1 MNQTPPPM
9 YSSLENFSGRS
20 AATTKAA
27 PAAVSSPAAVNT
39 SHGGSFAVDPLP
51 LSGVRLDAS
60 VSEMLAGALEGDKLA
75 PTAAELSAP
84 PHIPAGAAVVEDS
97 LSMLGEGDA
106 IGLMAPAFGETA
118 HNVGGAHYDDVD
130 PATDAQLRAFMSD
143 YKSTSK
149 DVWRDMDEMTP
160 SNTAD
165 EAASRDL
172 PVGGCGATS
181 KRTCTRRHPTGNASA
196 LPETDVTVVDN
207 SVVVDNDP
215 FDFIAHGEY
224 MKQLRAIHDTA
235 LSSERAMGA
244 GEADCNDAATCPHTS
259 GELSCVSCGTVG
271 TRAFFADEEA
281 FFRTI
286 GEGSALEALCR
297 HAERVCPTCDLLVG
311 GGEQMDMATT
321 SAATSEPAPLS
332 SLAAAALGEIPEF
345 GGGSAYGGIHRGGP
359 SAVSDTLLNRFARPN
374 NASDLPETDM
384 YVADGTETDG
394 HVTGGAEA
402 AGMDA
407 KATPHMTGGRI
418 TREGYNTG
426 AGDNWALA
434 PVMGSFSARNP
445 HMSLFRVVQS
455 ENTGEYFM
463 QPLDI
468 VARKPVRMTV
478 REERSPFANIQIDQL
493 LRPFGRGAPR
503 KARSPLA
510 HGDVVYGA
518 MKPEDAPAGTPSQIA
533 RFRLSLAEPAVN
545 GDERDIGE
553 MMHSLN
559 LNGDPRNEEALRSAL
574 SSLTRNNLPLT
585 AMRVEVG
592 GGRRRA
598 AVMSEFFITKNRVIA
613 AGDFGMPVV
622 QLLFCGGDIWRLNR
636 NVYLSNAA
644 AILTALRSSDNA
656 EYHEAFAMFI
666 HRIYVGRADLAKH
679 MQEQLVTLVAENR
692 AEVEQLFGRFGAHET
707 PKPTM
712 FAGARQNEALA
723 LWNRFRR
730 LLKDTATRR
739 SERYASNAL
748 DGVLMNAARPLY
760 YRGTPARAI
769 RAAVMTFERAHA
781 YFLSGVVMDTLIT
794 SPRFRYKVPNTD
806 MAQPD
811 GTRSLLQQVFSSA
824 MELNA
829 ELANYI
835 GRFTLNERA
844 AVETRTPVRGD
855 PTQTPT
861 HATPRQPGALIGA
874 DTFSPGTNISRLVEA
889 IGSADLLEDRVAL
902 VRQAEAVIVDANRR
916 LGYTTFSGRLARM
929 GTRSDA
935 ETLNTMFEEAV
946 RSRGIVVESVAA
958 EAVVGALPAEL
969 GGNLQYHLPD
979 VASLFT
985 VVTKRDVIHEARDD
999 MEYDDNEIIG
1009 GMVTGPSIFVRNSQ
1023 LLPLRRTV
1031 GGGALEVPVM
1041 TALWDAL
1048 SPSGTVSLDDV
1059 ESMRAL
1065 NTMPVDVPPLTASFY
1080 YRGSDH
1086 INNDLGYHIATM
1098 GDLFSAETTAFFR
1111 SLAPQVSSST
1121 EPSTQAVIK
1130 GLLFMGIVQQHVD
1143 GGGSADPAS
1152 VESVLGNV
1160 RRMPFAEFTSVLDP
1174 MRLTLVLHNPEQFYR
1189 RVDALAEAM
1198 RARERAANPV
1208 IFTFSRE
1215 DEEPELVDI
1224 DSNNDGVAP
1233 HEEHQHARA
1242 VQGAAY
1248 LAAAAIDNSASSTE
1262 QEEAMRTPPLRARRR
1277 PVRPGGAEASVYGDE
1292 PSLHEHGAGCHGRSH
1307 SRHRKRGA
1315 GGTRFL

>member
-1 MNQTPPPM
+1 M
-9 YSSLENFSGRS
+9 YSSLDNFSSRS
-20 AATTKAA
+20 TTTVTTEPAAA
-27 PAAVSSPAAVNT
+27 PLPATDNT
-39 SHGGSFAVDPLP
+39 THGGSTASVPLP
-51 LSGVRLDAS
+51 LSGVRLGAS
-60 VSEMLAGALEGDKLA
+60 VSEMLAGALEGGEA
-75 PTAAELSAP
+75 VSSPTEIGSPA
-84 PHIPAGAAVVEDS
+84 HVTAGAAVDDYTVDV
-97 LSMLGEGDA
+97 LGDGDE
-106 IGLMAPAFGETA
+106 IGLMAPAFGETS
-118 HNVGGAHYDDVD
+118 HELGGAHYDAPED
-130 PATDAQLRAFMSD
+130 PVVDAQLATFMAD
-143 YKSTSK
+143 YKSTAKS
-149 DVWRDMDEMTP
+149 VRTEMDEMLDDGIT
-160 SNTAD
+160 S
-165 EAASRDL
+165 EVAACV
-172 PVGGCGATS
+172 PPTGGCDADAES
-181 KRTCTRRHPTGNASA
+181 CPKKRRRLRCTGNASA
-196 LPETDVTVVDN
+196 SLPETDPVVAID
-207 SVVVDNDP
+207 DP
-215 FDFIAHGEY
+215 FGFIEHGEY
-224 MKQLRAIHDTA
+224 IKQLRALQETA
-235 LSSERAMGA
+235 ALASERGTLGGGDA
-244 GEADCNDAATCPHTS
+244 ECNDALVCPHTS
-259 GELSCVSCGTVG
+259 GELECVSCGTIG
-271 TRAFFADEEA
+271 TRAFFVDEDA
-281 FFRTI
+281 FHRTM
-286 GEGSALEALCR
+286 GEGAALDALCC
-297 HAERVCPTCDLLVG
+297 HAERVCTSCDLLVPG
-311 GGEQMDMATT
+311 AQEIDTTT
-321 SAATSEPAPLS
+321 STTTNGPPSLR
-332 SLAAAALGEIPEF
+332 SLAAAALMEIPEV
-345 GGGSAYGGIHRGGP
+345 GGGDAYGAICRGGP
-359 SAVSDTLLNRFARPN
+359 PATGNALLDRFARHKTLR
-374 NASDLPETDM
+374 DLPETDV
-384 YVADGTETDG
+384 YVA
-394 HVTGGAEA
+394 GGAEA
-402 AGMDA
+402 TESDA
-407 KATPHMTGGRI
+407 HVVGGAEATEADVEAKPTPRVMGGRI
-418 TREGYNTG
+418 TRENYDTG

-434 PVMGSFSARNP
+434 PVMGSFSTRNP

-468 VARKPVRMTV
+468 VARRPVRMTV
-478 REERSPFANIQIDQL
+478 RKERSAFADIQIDQL

-533 RFRLSLAEPAVN
+533 RFRLSLAEPAVD
-545 GDERDIGE
+545 GVERQIGE

-559 LNGDPRNEEALRSAL
+559 LNGDPQKEEALRSAL

-592 GGRRRA
+592 GGRRRMA
-598 AVMSEFFITKNRVIA
+598 ALSEFFITKNRVIA

-679 MQEQLVTLVAENR
+679 MQEQLVTLVGENR
-692 AEVEQLFGRFGAHET
+692 AEVEQLFDRFGANET

-712 FAGARQNEALA
+712 FTGARQNEALA

-730 LLKDTATRR
+730 SLKDVATRR
-739 SERYASNAL
+739 SERYATNAL

-794 SPRFRYKVPNTD
+794 NTRFRYKVPNTD

-844 AVETRTPVRGD
+844 AVETRTPVRGG

-861 HATPRQPGALIGA
+861 HATPRRPEALVGA
-874 DTFSPGTNISRLVEA
+874 DTFSPGTDIARLVEA
-889 IGSADLLEDRVAL
+889 IGNADLLEDQIAL

-935 ETLNTMFEEAV
+935 ETLNAMFEEAA
-946 RSRGIVVESVAA
+946 RSRGIVVESAAA

-985 VVTKRDVIHEARDD
+985 VVTKRDVIHEARED
-999 MEYDDNEIIG
+999 MEYDDGVIG
-1009 GMVTGPSIFVRNSQ
+1009 GVVTGPSVFVRNSQ

-1031 GGGALEVPVM
+1031 GGGALEVPIM

-1065 NTMPVDVPPLTASFY
+1065 NTIPVDVPPLTASFY

-1086 INNDLGYHIATM
+1086 INNDLGYHIATV
-1098 GDLFSAETTAFFR
+1098 GDLFSAEATAFFR
-1111 SLAPQVSSST
+1111 SLAPQISSRT
-1121 EPSTQAVIK
+1121 EPPTQAVIK

-1143 GGGSADPAS
+1143 AGGSADPTS

-1160 RRMPFAEFTSVLDP
+1160 RRMPFDEFASVLDP

-1198 RARERAANPV
+1198 REQERAANPV
-1208 IFTFSRE
+1208 VVTFSRE
-1215 DEEPELVDI
+1215 GEEPEPIDI
-1224 DSNNDGVAP
+1224 DANNDGVAP

-1242 VQGAAY
+1242 VQGATY
-1248 LAAAAIDNSASSTE
+1248 LATTAIENNSGAPE
-1262 QEEAMRTPPLRARRR
+1262 QEAMRTPPLRARRR
-1277 PVRPGGAEASVYGDE
+1277 AVRPGGAEASVYGNE
-1292 PSLHEHGAGCHGRSH
+1292 SASHEHGAGCHGRSH